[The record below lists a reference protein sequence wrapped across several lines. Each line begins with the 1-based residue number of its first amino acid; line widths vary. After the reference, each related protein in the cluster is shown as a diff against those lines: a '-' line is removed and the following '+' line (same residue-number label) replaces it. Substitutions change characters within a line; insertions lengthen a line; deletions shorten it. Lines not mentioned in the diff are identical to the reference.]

1 MENIFD
7 IKELHVCIEKYYGF
21 YHIFRN
27 NKFAL
32 HSRTPGSM
40 NKFKPQIRK
49 KKFGRKINYIAS
61 PLQNVFAGVQCTK
74 LNLKLKIKLNKM
86 VVSI

>member
-49 KKFGRKINYIAS
+49 KNSDEKLIISRAHCTMCLLVYNV
-61 PLQNVFAGVQCTK
+61 QN
-74 LNLKLKIKLNKM
+74 
-86 VVSI
+86 